1 MLPALQLLRL
11 DFPAAGAVETLRDH
25 PTSRLRSVQ
34 IHGRQD
40 CHVDPPF
47 FGDAF

>member
-11 DFPAAGAVETLRDH
+11 DFPAAGAVETLRDY
-25 PTSRLRSVQ
+25 PTSHLRSVQ

-47 FGDAF
+47 LGDAF